1 MRELLSVAR
10 SLWERPEVEEVV
22 VNFTSARVTVVI
34 NPSYMENLLREALEE
49 AKSSYEGI
57 GHLRELGES
66 DLEDGTF
73 ELNLSVERGRLKDLE
88 SLAKRRGDEIVGLE
102 IEEGEL
108 RARILLRSASVERVL
123 NPLMEELKELKFI
136 VEFAGAEL
144 EVSKAAIF
152 APPPVAS
159 VSKVVSSAPAS
170 LSIPL
175 KYRAY
180 LDLCMELG
188 NHYLSAI

>member
-10 SLWERPEVEEVV
+10 SLRDRPEVEEVV
-22 VNFTSARVTVVI
+22 VNFTSARVTAVI
-34 NPSYMENLLREALEE
+34 SPSYVENLLREALEE
-49 AKSSYEGI
+49 AKSSYEGF
-57 GHLRELGES
+57 GPLKGLGES
-66 DLEDGTF
+66 DLEDGIF
-73 ELNLSVERGRLKDLE
+73 ELTLSVEKGRLRDLE

-102 IEEGEL
+102 IEGGEL
-108 RARILLRSASVERVL
+108 RARVLLRSASVESVL
-123 NPLMEELKELKFI
+123 KPLMEELKKLKFI

-159 VSKVVSSAPAS
+159 VSKVVTGGPAS

-175 KYRAY
+175 KYKAY
-180 LDLCMELG
+180 LDLCMKLG
-188 NHYLSAI
+188 NHYLSTI